1 MMPPIEVPWPPMYFV
16 VECMV
21 IAAPCLI
28 GWHSTGQAVLS
39 MISGT
44 PSSRAD
50 LGDFGNREHRELGIG
65 QRLAV
70 VAARLGVGGAAE
82 ILRVGRIDEAAFDS
96 HRAHGVLEQ
105 VPGAAVDVGRAD
117 EIIAGVTDVLH
128 GEQRRSLARRH
139 RKRGNA
145 AFKRRHALLQHGLRR
160 VHDARVDVAKF
171 LQREQVCGVLGRI
184 ELV

>member
-1 MMPPIEVPWPPMYFV
+1 MMPPIEVPWPPIYFV

-44 PSSRAD
+44 PSSRPILATSAI
-50 LGDFGNREHRELGIG
+50 GNTASFGIG

-70 VAARLGVGGAAE
+70 VAAGLGVGGAAE
-82 ILRVGRIDEAAFDS
+82 IFWIGGIDEAALDA

-105 VPGAAVDVGRAD
+105 IPGAAVDVGRAD

-128 GEQRRSLARRH
+128 GKQRRRLARRH
-139 RKRGNA
+139 RERGNTAFKRGNA
-145 AFKRRHALLQHGLRR
+145 LLKHGLRR
-160 VHDARVDVAKF
+160 VHDARVDVAE
-171 LQREQVCGVLGRI
+171 LLEREQVCRRVRSN
-184 ELV
+184 